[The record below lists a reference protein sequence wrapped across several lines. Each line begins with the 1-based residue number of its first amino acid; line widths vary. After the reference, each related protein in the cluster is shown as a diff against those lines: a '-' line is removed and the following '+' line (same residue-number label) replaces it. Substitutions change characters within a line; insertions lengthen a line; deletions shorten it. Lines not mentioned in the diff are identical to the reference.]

1 MGFGVCFSVNTFF
14 PFYFN
19 FYLHFV
25 NFFFYLSLETYPA
38 ILEIWNRFFLF
49 FLFIL
54 SQMECVGDE
63 DGRKDK
69 DFIFSSFIS

>member
-25 NFFFYLSLETYPA
+25 NFFLFKFGNISCHIGNLE
-38 ILEIWNRFFLF
+38 
-49 FLFIL
+49 
-54 SQMECVGDE
+54 
-63 DGRKDK
+63 
-69 DFIFSSFIS
+69 